1 MKGNLTPLDYAY
13 RLLSQRA
20 YSTRDLAAKLRGKG
34 FTPQVVEQSIE
45 RLTTQGYLNDA
56 KLAAD
61 MTERLQARGFGPAGI
76 KQKLVHKGLD
86 RALIELTLEARDED
100 HDIQAARKLVSSRFD
115 PDALKQ
121 ARVHARAFRLLLRRG
136 YSYDLAK
143 QLLGSV
149 PRQDG
154 QDGQDREE
162 RQDGENE

>member
-34 FTPQVVEQSIE
+34 FTPQVVEQSVE

-76 KQKLVHKGLD
+76 KQKLAHKGLD

-100 HDIQAARKLVSSRFD
+100 HDLEAARKLVSSRFD

-121 ARVHARAFRLLLRRG
+121 ARIHARAFRLLLRRG

-143 QLLGSV
+143 QLLGNA
-149 PRQDG
+149 PRQGREDRQDG
-154 QDGQDREE
+154 QDG
-162 RQDGENE
+162 ENE